1 MPGFITTLKTYTM
14 ADFKQLINKNEP
26 VLIDFF
32 ATWCG
37 PCKMMPPIL
46 DEVKERLGSKVSILK
61 IDIDKNQQLARNL
74 SIRGVPTLALYK
86 QGKMVWRESGV
97 RQADELERVI
107 NQYL

>member
-1 MPGFITTLKTYTM
+1 M
-14 ADFKQLINKNEP
+14 AEFQQLINKEEP

-46 DEVKERLGSKVSILK
+46 EELKERMGNKVSILK

-74 SIRGVPTLALYK
+74 NIRGVPTLALYK

-97 RQADELERVI
+97 RPADELERVI
-107 NQYL
+107 KQYA